1 MPILLAA
8 TANSPVLNA
17 QRVVVQTVRI
27 IAVKAVRIQ
36 VNARLN
42 VNCK

>member
-17 QRVVVQTVRI
+17 QKAAGQTARI
-27 IAVKAVRIQ
+27 IAVKPVRIPG
-36 VNARLN
+36 NARLN
-42 VNCK
+42 VKCN